1 MTWRDPLKCDDLEK
15 IDIFKISIII
25 GILYAYTALFVIIF
39 RYSYPLLKLKM
50 ASNLHHCRFHHF
62 KIYNFVYFSR
72 YRDISRSGDQ
82 HQLLWKYQLKYAH
95 FHIKTR
101 WTNYNLYAIK
111 NSIEILLS
119 ATVAPLYIF
128 NISCDTP
135 TYRLDTLHTVYVNTS
150 NSSKSLDEPYYDLW
164 CS

>member
-1 MTWRDPLKCDDLEK
+1 MLIFTLKLNMFAIWTIWPGINLKNLPNLTKPESPYLEINQVRGLTWRDPLKCDDLEK

-50 ASNLHHCRFHHF
+50 ASNLHHCRCHHF

-82 HQLLWKYQLKYAH
+82 HQLQLWLFSEKSGYFEYLGMIIHWFQKA
-95 FHIKTR
+95 KPWWWETR
-101 WTNYNLYAIK
+101 
-111 NSIEILLS
+111 
-119 ATVAPLYIF
+119 V
-128 NISCDTP
+128 
-135 TYRLDTLHTVYVNTS
+135 
-150 NSSKSLDEPYYDLW
+150 
-164 CS
+164 